1 MSLGQS
7 NKKFD
12 WLNDLTI
19 RDKDT
24 SRLDELANLYN
35 KTKDE
40 KYKDK
45 WYQLVKEFANG
56 RTSTLSSSVA
66 TKVRWNDV
74 KRSSRVHKTDDSI

>member
-35 KTKDE
+35 KTKDK
-40 KYKDK
+40 KYSKE
-45 WYQLVKEFANG
+45 WYVLVRKI
-56 RTSTLSSSVA
+56 
-66 TKVRWNDV
+66 TK
-74 KRSSRVHKTDDSI
+74 KISC

>member
-24 SRLDELANLYN
+24 SRLDELANLYS
-35 KTKDE
+35 KTKDK
-40 KYKDK
+40 KYSKK
-45 WYQLVKEFANG
+45 WYVLVKKI
-56 RTSTLSSSVA
+56 
-66 TKVRWNDV
+66 TK
-74 KRSSRVHKTDDSI
+74 KISC

>member
-24 SRLDELANLYN
+24 SRLDKLANLYN
-35 KTKDE
+35 KTKDK
-40 KYKDK
+40 KYSKE
-45 WYQLVKEFANG
+45 WYVLVRKI
-56 RTSTLSSSVA
+56 
-66 TKVRWNDV
+66 TK
-74 KRSSRVHKTDDSI
+74 KISC

>member
-24 SRLDELANLYN
+24 SRLHELANLYN

-40 KYKDK
+40 KYSKE
-45 WYQLVKEFANG
+45 WYVLVKKI
-56 RTSTLSSSVA
+56 
-66 TKVRWNDV
+66 TKQLN
-74 KRSSRVHKTDDSI
+74 S

>member
-1 MSLGQS
+1 MSLGQL

-35 KTKDE
+35 KTKDK
-40 KYKDK
+40 KY
-45 WYQLVKEFANG
+45 
-56 RTSTLSSSVA
+56 
-66 TKVRWNDV
+66 
-74 KRSSRVHKTDDSI
+74 

>member
-19 RDKDT
+19 RDEQT

-35 KTKDE
+35 KTKD
-40 KYKDK
+40 KNILKS
-45 WYQLVKEFANG
+45 G
-56 RTSTLSSSVA
+56 MC
-66 TKVRWNDV
+66 
-74 KRSSRVHKTDDSI
+74 

>member
-35 KTKDE
+35 KTKDK
-40 KYKDK
+40 KYSKE
-45 WYQLVKEFANG
+45 WYVLVRKITKQLN
-56 RTSTLSSSVA
+56 S
-66 TKVRWNDV
+66 
-74 KRSSRVHKTDDSI
+74 

>member
-35 KTKDE
+35 KTKDT
-40 KYKDK
+40 KYSKE
-45 WYQLVKEFANG
+45 WYVLVQKITKQLN
-56 RTSTLSSSVA
+56 S
-66 TKVRWNDV
+66 
-74 KRSSRVHKTDDSI
+74 

>member
-40 KYKDK
+40 KYSKE
-45 WYQLVKEFANG
+45 WYVLVKKI
-56 RTSTLSSSVA
+56 
-66 TKVRWNDV
+66 TK
-74 KRSSRVHKTDDSI
+74 KISC

>member
-19 RDKDT
+19 RDEQT

-35 KTKDE
+35 KTKDK
-40 KYKDK
+40 KYSKE
-45 WYQLVKEFANG
+45 WYVLVRKI
-56 RTSTLSSSVA
+56 
-66 TKVRWNDV
+66 TK
-74 KRSSRVHKTDDSI
+74 KISC